1 MPVAPRPKGKAK
13 DIADNILGV
22 PDNLKTKKRRKKSKI
37 SERLI
42 AEETKLVR

>member
-1 MPVAPRPKGKAK
+1 
-13 DIADNILGV
+13 
-22 PDNLKTKKRRKKSKI
+22 LKTKKRRKKSKI